1 MPYLSCA
8 WRPGAVVLTT
18 GCMVAALRNIE
29 VRGDLMAGV
38 SDEELEAAAS
48 AIMHAA
54 MTFPSAP
61 TVSVVVLCYGNEYP
75 AENLNSATSLHA
87 SETHETEEP

>member
-1 MPYLSCA
+1 
-8 WRPGAVVLTT
+8 
-18 GCMVAALRNIE
+18 MVAALRNIE

-61 TVSVVVLCYGNEYP
+61 TVSVVVLCFGN
-75 AENLNSATSLHA
+75 HR
-87 SETHETEEP
+87 ET